1 MGSVLRRG
9 ESRVL
14 MLGPIDI
21 VKLGLGKWIQLR
33 GHHIDIIVG
42 ETRIVGT
49 VDADLRIGEELAPDS
64 KDKG

>member
-1 MGSVLRRG
+1 
-9 ESRVL
+9 